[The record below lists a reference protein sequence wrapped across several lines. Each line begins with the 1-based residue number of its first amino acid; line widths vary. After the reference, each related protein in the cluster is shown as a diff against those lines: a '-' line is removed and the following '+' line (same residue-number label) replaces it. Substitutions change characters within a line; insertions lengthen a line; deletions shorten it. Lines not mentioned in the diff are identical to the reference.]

1 MQELTITMSKMLACA
16 GASILGSASKRRRVS
31 CRNGRLAT
39 TNPWSERTGGQ
50 TSTVG
55 VQSSRVMT
63 TSNQPPPLCVG
74 TDTCCVSPNCSS
86 ICWKLVAEEEEEGV
100 ASWRFRVDGRL
111 ETEREDLALRKR
123 EGLAHLGES
132 LVMLIGPSWAHKF
145 IALLPLGTK
154 FGAH

>member
-31 CRNGRLAT
+31 CRNERLAT

-55 VQSSRVMT
+55 VHSSRVMT

-74 TDTCCVSPNCSS
+74 TDTCCVSRLFQY
-86 ICWKLVAEEEEEGV
+86 LVEVG
-100 ASWRFRVDGRL
+100 GRGGGGGSREL
-111 ETEREDLALRKR
+111 EVQITEDQYLCLECNLFHCCRKF
-123 EGLAHLGES
+123 L
-132 LVMLIGPSWAHKF
+132 
-145 IALLPLGTK
+145 
-154 FGAH
+154 

>member
-63 TSNQPPPLCVG
+63 TSNQPPSLCVG
-74 TDTCCVSPNCSS
+74 TNTCCVSPNCSS
-86 ICWKLVAEEEEEGV
+86 ICRKLVAEEEEGV
-100 ASWRFRVDGRL
+100 ASWMFTVQVTEDHYLCIVECNLFHCCRKFL
-111 ETEREDLALRKR
+111 EKCRRGVYRTWPIDNKHCV
-123 EGLAHLGES
+123 GS
-132 LVMLIGPSWAHKF
+132 MC
-145 IALLPLGTK
+145 
-154 FGAH
+154 